1 MSQEQFFK
9 VEIKGVAKDAHE
21 RFPIKFDYGES
32 GTAYFV
38 GCKAEAVKTI
48 NGTNV
53 TNRIDIQAFGNV
65 AEELAGVM
73 DGTDIH
79 LFGEYGQK
87 KNTKDGKYYPVVTIT
102 EVVSVG

>member
-1 MSQEQFFK
+1 MSQQFFK

-21 RFPIKFDYGES
+21 KFPIKFDYGQS
-32 GTAYFV
+32 GTAYFT
-38 GCKAEAVKTI
+38 GCKAEVTENI
-48 NGTNV
+48 NGTDI

-73 DGTDIH
+73 DGSEIH
-79 LFGEYGQK
+79 LFGKYGQRK
-87 KNTKDGKYYPVVTIT
+87 SKDKWFPVVTIT